1 MKFDVSC
8 MVQYVAEIEA
18 DSYEAVESLIQDM
31 DAEDWNNYFREF
43 NTEYEISEGVE

>member
-18 DSYEAVESLIQDM
+18 DSYEAVESLISDM
-31 DAEDWNNYFREF
+31 DADDWENYFREF